1 MSFFSF
7 YLSVLI
13 SVLSSFQ
20 LFLKLHQHQASCI
33 VSTKYMNSANA
44 ECPPLDGKREEEEL
58 AAVGSIF
65 HVPLQSLK
73 DLKEH
78 MIYVIRKDVLQ
89 GFCMLSKPYKKEK

>member
-1 MSFFSF
+1 
-7 YLSVLI
+7 
-13 SVLSSFQ
+13 
-20 LFLKLHQHQASCI
+20 
-33 VSTKYMNSANA
+33 MNSANA

-89 GFCMLSKPYKKEK
+89 GFCILSKPYKKEK